1 MISNLTYALTQ
12 VVNITSSR
20 INEVAAIA
28 GTNEIEISNTSA
40 NSVPISITDV
50 LGDNTILEWL
60 QAIHQAVD
68 TLELN
73 VDNIENISLN
83 TGDLEALQ
91 GSDAGAGNGDLSGY
105 TYDSTNN
112 LLTDIRTAI
121 QLLDDAVVAAAATIS
136 GTTRYNLMAGTD
148 GTNAVPLKTDASGNV
163 QSDIVAELPE
173 GTKNIGHVDID
184 TLIPT
189 ANLGQQASGA
199 SLSTTPATDVADGTY
214 IGDIKFGE
222 ELPTGANA
230 IGKLAA
236 NDGVDI
242 GDVDVTSLPSA
253 QIGETNQAN
262 SMSVTLATDDE
273 LLKTV
278 DQSNNLVKVSSPTA
292 NNFNVTEANSTSI
305 KTAVENL
312 DNTVNGNNQLDVN
325 IADGGFDGVVTNTVL
340 TSLDDAINASR
351 VDVNIAAG
359 GFDGAVTNAA
369 NTQLAVTTVQST
381 FDTGQNSQ
389 VGSTARVQVK
399 SASQAL
405 QSGITVVASSAN
417 TASVFLGD
425 SQVENSGGNIGFEL
439 AAGAGFTFSLS
450 NANLLYAISASG
462 TQTVNFV
469 AM

>member
-1 MISNLTYALTQ
+1 MLLILSRLIYSAISSSRGGQAAQIEAGGISNITLNPQPVGSETSQIGNVGITQ
-12 VVNITSSR
+12 PNGTKIDVTETSSATMLQKLEAIRAVLADGDGVNI
-20 INEVAAIA
+20 AIQ
-28 GTNEIEISNTSA
+28 NM
-40 NSVPISITDV
+40 DV
-50 LGDNTILEWL
+50 DLDNLETILNGSALAENGVPTYVTNDL
-60 QAIHQAVD
+60 INNIKTAVEKLDNAIITLGQAVGTAEA
-68 TLELN
+68 TL
-73 VDNIENISLN
+73 V
-83 TGDLEALQ
+83 
-91 GSDAGAGNGDLSGY
+91 
-105 TYDSTNN
+105 
-112 LLTDIRTAI
+112 
-121 QLLDDAVVAAAATIS
+121 
-136 GTTRYNLMAGTD
+136 AGTD
-148 GTNAVPLKTDASGNV
+148 GANLRGLLTDSTGKLQVDAGPLQAQSG
-163 QSDIVAELPE
+163 IV
-173 GTKNIGHVDID
+173 NIGDV
-184 TLIPT
+184 
-189 ANLGQQASGA
+189 
-199 SLSTTPATDVADGTY
+199 SLAPSVADGATLTSVD
-214 IGDIKFGE
+214 GLSVGGKDSGGNFQMLDVE
-222 ELPTGANA
+222 TN
-230 IGKLAA
+230 GKL
-236 NDGVDI
+236 NV
-242 GDVDVTSLPSA
+242 VS
-253 QIGETNQAN
+253 ET
-262 SMSVTLATDDE
+262 ATD
-273 LLKTV
+273 
-278 DQSNNLVKVSSPTA
+278 
-292 NNFNVTEANSTSI
+292 FNVTEANSTSI

-462 TQTVNFV
+462 TQTINFV

>member
-1 MISNLTYALTQ
+1 MISLNL
-12 VVNITSSR
+12 VNLLVHSR
-20 INEVAAIA
+20 ISETQSMELGIGTVAKPQPIAIEGDLHIGDIKVINESSSPAHVQNSELLDGFKPIEWLKLIHAAVDQMELTIA
-28 GTNEIEISNTSA
+28 EVEEINVNMADVERMIGVDPTDTTGDLTAISTFKGTNE
-40 NSVPISITDV
+40 
-50 LGDNTILEWL
+50 
-60 QAIHQAVD
+60 
-68 TLELN
+68 
-73 VDNIENISLN
+73 
-83 TGDLEALQ
+83 
-91 GSDAGAGNGDLSGY
+91 
-105 TYDSTNN
+105 
-112 LLTDIRTAI
+112 LLTDVKTLLTTA
-121 QLLDDAVVAAAATIS
+121 TS
-136 GTTRYNLMAGTD
+136 GQELQ
-148 GTNAVPLKTDASGNV
+148 V
-163 QSDIVAELPE
+163 DIVAELPT
-173 GTKNIGHVDID
+173 GTN
-184 TLIPT
+184 
-189 ANLGQQASGA
+189 
-199 SLSTTPATDVADGTY
+199 
-214 IGDIKFGE
+214 E
-222 ELPTGANA
+222 

-253 QIGETNQAN
+253 QIGETDQAN

>member
-1 MISNLTYALTQ
+1 M
-12 VVNITSSR
+12 
-20 INEVAAIA
+20 
-28 GTNEIEISNTSA
+28 
-40 NSVPISITDV
+40 
-50 LGDNTILEWL
+50 
-60 QAIHQAVD
+60 
-68 TLELN
+68 
-73 VDNIENISLN
+73 ISLN
-83 TGDLEALQ
+83 LVNLLVHSRISETQSMELGIGTVAKPQPIAIEGDL
-91 GSDAGAGNGDLSGY
+91 
-105 TYDSTNN
+105 
-112 LLTDIRTAI
+112 
-121 QLLDDAVVAAAATIS
+121 
-136 GTTRYNLMAGTD
+136 
-148 GTNAVPLKTDASGNV
+148 
-163 QSDIVAELPE
+163 
-173 GTKNIGHVDID
+173 H
-184 TLIPT
+184 
-189 ANLGQQASGA
+189 
-199 SLSTTPATDVADGTY
+199 
-214 IGDIKFGE
+214 IGDIKVINPSTSPAHVQNSEELDGLRPIEWLKIIKEAVDQMELTIAEVEEINVNMADVERMIGVDPTDTTGNLTAISTFKGTNE
-222 ELPTGANA
+222 LLTDVKTLLTTATSGQELQVDIVAELPTGANA

>member
-1 MISNLTYALTQ
+1 MISLNLVNLLVHSRISETQSMELGIGTVAKPQPIAIEGDLHIGDIKVINESSSPAHVQNSELLDGFKPIEWLKLIHAAVDQMELTVADVEEIRVNMADVERMIGVDPTDTTGNLT
-12 VVNITSSR
+12 
-20 INEVAAIA
+20 AISTFK
-28 GTNEIEISNTSA
+28 GTNE
-40 NSVPISITDV
+40 
-50 LGDNTILEWL
+50 
-60 QAIHQAVD
+60 
-68 TLELN
+68 
-73 VDNIENISLN
+73 
-83 TGDLEALQ
+83 
-91 GSDAGAGNGDLSGY
+91 
-105 TYDSTNN
+105 
-112 LLTDIRTAI
+112 LLTDVKTLLTTA
-121 QLLDDAVVAAAATIS
+121 TS
-136 GTTRYNLMAGTD
+136 GQELQ
-148 GTNAVPLKTDASGNV
+148 V
-163 QSDIVAELPE
+163 DIVAELPT
-173 GTKNIGHVDID
+173 GTN
-184 TLIPT
+184 
-189 ANLGQQASGA
+189 
-199 SLSTTPATDVADGTY
+199 
-214 IGDIKFGE
+214 E
-222 ELPTGANA
+222 

-236 NDGVDI
+236 NSGVDI

-253 QIGETNQAN
+253 QIGETDQAN

>member
-1 MISNLTYALTQ
+1 M
-12 VVNITSSR
+12 
-20 INEVAAIA
+20 
-28 GTNEIEISNTSA
+28 
-40 NSVPISITDV
+40 
-50 LGDNTILEWL
+50 
-60 QAIHQAVD
+60 
-68 TLELN
+68 
-73 VDNIENISLN
+73 ISLN
-83 TGDLEALQ
+83 LVNLLVHSRISETQSMELGIGTVAKPQPIAIEGDL
-91 GSDAGAGNGDLSGY
+91 
-105 TYDSTNN
+105 
-112 LLTDIRTAI
+112 
-121 QLLDDAVVAAAATIS
+121 
-136 GTTRYNLMAGTD
+136 
-148 GTNAVPLKTDASGNV
+148 
-163 QSDIVAELPE
+163 
-173 GTKNIGHVDID
+173 H
-184 TLIPT
+184 
-189 ANLGQQASGA
+189 
-199 SLSTTPATDVADGTY
+199 
-214 IGDIKFGE
+214 IGDIKVINPSTSPAHVQNSEELDGLRPIEWLKIIKEAVDQMELTIAEVEEINVNMADVERMIGVDPTDTTGNLTAISTFKGTNE
-222 ELPTGANA
+222 LLTDVKTLLTTATSGQELQVDIVAELPTGANA

-292 NNFNVTEANSTSI
+292 NNFNVTEAKSTSI

>member
-1 MISNLTYALTQ
+1 M
-12 VVNITSSR
+12 
-20 INEVAAIA
+20 
-28 GTNEIEISNTSA
+28 
-40 NSVPISITDV
+40 
-50 LGDNTILEWL
+50 
-60 QAIHQAVD
+60 
-68 TLELN
+68 
-73 VDNIENISLN
+73 
-83 TGDLEALQ
+83 
-91 GSDAGAGNGDLSGY
+91 
-105 TYDSTNN
+105 
-112 LLTDIRTAI
+112 
-121 QLLDDAVVAAAATIS
+121 
-136 GTTRYNLMAGTD
+136 
-148 GTNAVPLKTDASGNV
+148 
-163 QSDIVAELPE
+163 
-173 GTKNIGHVDID
+173 
-184 TLIPT
+184 
-189 ANLGQQASGA
+189 
-199 SLSTTPATDVADGTY
+199 
-214 IGDIKFGE
+214 
-222 ELPTGANA
+222 
-230 IGKLAA
+230 
-236 NDGVDI
+236 
-242 GDVDVTSLPSA
+242 DVTSLPSA

-389 VGSTARVQVK
+389 VGSTTRVQVK

>member
-112 LLTDIRTAI
+112 LLTDVRTAL

-163 QSDIVAELPE
+163 QTDIVA
-173 GTKNIGHVDID
+173 
-184 TLIPT
+184 
-189 ANLGQQASGA
+189 
-199 SLSTTPATDVADGTY
+199 
-214 IGDIKFGE
+214 

-253 QIGETNQAN
+253 QIGETDQAN

-292 NNFNVTEANSTSI
+292 TNFNVTEANSTSI
-305 KTAVENL
+305 KTAVEKL
-312 DNTVNGNNQLDVN
+312 DDTVNGNNQLDVN
-325 IADGGFDGVVTNTVL
+325 IA
-340 TSLDDAINASR
+340 
-351 VDVNIAAG
+351 AG
-359 GFDGAVTNAA
+359 GFDGALTASTAEIGKLAAGTAAIGSVEVTAMPSTVNTSQVQSAVYTKQYTVTNTAA
-369 NTQLAVTTVQST
+369 
-381 FDTGQNSQ
+381 Q
-389 VGSTARVQVK
+389 VWGAS
-399 SASQAL
+399 SQATA
-405 QSGITVVASSAN
+405 SGLTVLADSAN
-417 TASVFLGD
+417 TATVHVGP
-425 SQVENSGGNIGFEL
+425 SGVSATTGIPL
-439 AAGAGFTFSLS
+439 AAGAAFTFSIDD
-450 NANLLYAISASG
+450 ANKIYAICA
-462 TQTVNFV
+462 TANQKLNLV

>member
-1 MISNLTYALTQ
+1 MISLNLVNLLVHSRISETQSMELGIGTVAKPQPIAIEGDLHIGDIKVINPSTSPAHVQNSEELDGLRPIEWLKIIKEAVDQMELTIAEVEEINVNMADVERMIGVDPTDTTGNLT
-12 VVNITSSR
+12 
-20 INEVAAIA
+20 AISTFK
-28 GTNEIEISNTSA
+28 GTNE
-40 NSVPISITDV
+40 
-50 LGDNTILEWL
+50 
-60 QAIHQAVD
+60 
-68 TLELN
+68 
-73 VDNIENISLN
+73 
-83 TGDLEALQ
+83 
-91 GSDAGAGNGDLSGY
+91 
-105 TYDSTNN
+105 
-112 LLTDIRTAI
+112 LLTDVKTLLTTA
-121 QLLDDAVVAAAATIS
+121 TS
-136 GTTRYNLMAGTD
+136 GQELQ
-148 GTNAVPLKTDASGNV
+148 V
-163 QSDIVAELPE
+163 DIVAELPT
-173 GTKNIGHVDID
+173 GTN
-184 TLIPT
+184 
-189 ANLGQQASGA
+189 
-199 SLSTTPATDVADGTY
+199 
-214 IGDIKFGE
+214 E
-222 ELPTGANA
+222 

-236 NDGVDI
+236 NSGVDI

-253 QIGETNQAN
+253 QIGETDQAN